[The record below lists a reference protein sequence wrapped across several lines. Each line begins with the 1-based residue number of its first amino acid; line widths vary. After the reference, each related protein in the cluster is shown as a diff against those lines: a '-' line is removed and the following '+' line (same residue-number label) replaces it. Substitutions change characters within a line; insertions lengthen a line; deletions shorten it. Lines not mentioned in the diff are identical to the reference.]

1 MKYEVLLQQDQENTL
16 YIKAAQPRSNTQQIK
31 YSTQARE
38 TTTTEITEKNRD
50 LNISDLLQQPTIRKL
65 RNKKEYCQH
74 RDLQQTDN

>member
-38 TTTTEITEKNRD
+38 TTTTEITEK
-50 LNISDLLQQPTIRKL
+50 IEI
-65 RNKKEYCQH
+65 
-74 RDLQQTDN
+74 